1 MKINLISQIISI
13 SFLFSSCVKE
23 YEEYTFTGKFLNG
36 TTGLPYSN
44 IQVDFVAR
52 SAGFPSSRVID
63 LGTTK
68 TNENG
73 EFSLKYSIESNFP
86 GKLSV
91 IFRDPNN
98 PYIDLYSLSNLPLL
112 QSQYQLAYLSDSG
125 TVLIRFLTDN
135 ILSKDELLRVYLY
148 QEPSLDT
155 ILYFNTLNKNDVK
168 LSFRIYDY
176 SNVIVWERTS
186 KDTTIIGSEYLTYKR
201 DPFIDSVTINY

>member
-1 MKINLISQIISI
+1 MKFKILFPTLLLILI
-13 SFLFSSCVKE
+13 FSSCIKE
-23 YEEYTFTGKFLNG
+23 ESDYTFSGRFVNG

-98 PYIDLYSLSNLPLL
+98 PYIDLKAISNLPIF
-112 QSQYQLAYLSDSG
+112 QDQYQTVYVSDS
-125 TVLIRFLTDN
+125 LT
-135 ILSKDELLRVYLY
+135 LLL
-148 QEPSLDT
+148 L
-155 ILYFNTLNKNDVK
+155 FNTNDPLKESENLHIKFGIEHGFDFILNKDDMKYLNNK
-168 LSFRIYDY
+168 YTIRKSAIGA
-176 SNVIVWERTS
+176 SVIWERNS
-186 KDTTIIGSEYLTYKR
+186 KDTTIINSKNLIIQG